1 MNKTELI
8 AAIAAKA
15 EMTKVDAAKAFNALL
30 AVTKEEMKKKD
41 GKISIIGFGTFSKQ
55 HRAKRNGE
63 KPADRQ
69 EDCHPCKGCH
79 EIQSQQGFLI

>member
-55 HRAKRNGE
+55 HRAKRNARTRR
-63 KPADRQ
+63 PARRLSSLQ
-69 EDCHPCKGCH
+69 RM
-79 EIQSQQGFLI
+79 S

>member
-55 HRAKRNGE
+55 HRAKRNGKNPQTGKKIVIPE
-63 KPADRQ
+63 KDVMKFKVSKA
-69 EDCHPCKGCH
+69 
-79 EIQSQQGFLI
+79 F